1 MSGERPMSG
10 AGPMSTAGSTSG
22 ILALRGLGVRLE
34 AGTAA
39 ERTLVHAVDVE
50 LAAGER
56 LGIIGESGSGKSLT
70 ALAVLGLLGHPLTA
84 FGSATVGTGDR
95 GERVEMVG
103 TPSRRLDRVRG
114 RTVSAVFQEP
124 LSSLDP
130 LMRVGKQ
137 LAWPLARHR
146 GLSGDALRTA
156 VLDALADVQ
165 LPHPERIAR
174 ARIHEISGGQRQRVA
189 IALALAAGPRILIAD
204 EPTTALDVT
213 VQAGILE
220 LLQREVSERGMTL
233 LFISHD
239 LPVVSR
245 VADRVL
251 VMQHGRQLELGAT
264 AQILSEPRHPYTAQ
278 LVAASR
284 ALDGFLPDTAG
295 GAGSSG
301 GAHPGGT
308 A

>member
-1 MSGERPMSG
+1 M
-10 AGPMSTAGSTSG
+10 TA
-22 ILALRGLGVRLE
+22 ILTTTGLGVRLS
-34 AGTAA
+34 AGSAD
-39 ERTLVHAVDVE
+39 ERVLVHGVDVE
-50 LAAGER
+50 LGAGER

-84 FGSATVGTGDR
+84 FGSARIAADVGGAQA
-95 GERVEMVG
+95 GVVEMVG

-114 RTVSAVFQEP
+114 RTVAAVFQEP
-124 LSSLDP
+124 LASLDP

-137 LAWPLARHR
+137 LAWPLAAHR
-146 GLSGDALRTA
+146 GLRGDALRRA

-213 VQAGILE
+213 VQAGILD

-245 VADRVL
+245 IADRVL
-251 VMQHGRQLELGAT
+251 VMQHGHQLELGDT
-264 AQILSEPRHPYTAQ
+264 AQILRAPRHPYTAQ

-284 ALDGFLPDTAG
+284 ALDDFLPGDAG
-295 GAGSSG
+295 ARTT
-301 GAHPGGT
+301 P
-308 A
+308 